1 MDYGIFRTILQ
12 SSGVSE
18 NSVLVVHSGLSR
30 LSRKGYRA
38 EQIIE
43 ILLDS
48 VETLIMPA
56 MSWRTVTVDNPFWDE
71 INAASITGVLSE
83 VFRTRYAT
91 SRSIHPTHSA
101 SGYGRQASHLL
112 SRHHLD
118 ETPVSMN
125 SPYGLMRD
133 SDAHVLMIGC
143 GLESCTAIHLI
154 EEHFAPDL
162 YLRPAIETYRCTD
175 RNGAI
180 HDVRTRRHWRLDR
193 DFPRFATSLADK
205 GQLRSGNIDDCP
217 YLLVSMQHLLT
228 EVNEAFRRDLNA
240 TLRH

>member
-1 MDYGIFRTILQ
+1 MDYSIFRAILH
-12 SSGVSE
+12 SSGISK
-18 NSVLVVHSGLSR
+18 NSVLVVHCGLTR

-43 ILLDS
+43 TLLDS
-48 VETLIMPA
+48 VGTLIMPA
-56 MSWRTVTVDNPFWDE
+56 MSWRTVTPDNPFWDE
-71 INAASITGVLSE
+71 VGTASITGALSE

-101 SGYGRQASHLL
+101 SGHGSQASYLL

-125 SPYGLMRD
+125 CPYGLMRD
-133 SDAHVLMIGC
+133 SDTHILMIAC
-143 GLESCTAIHLI
+143 GLEACTAIHLA
-154 EEHFAPDL
+154 EEYFAPDL
-162 YLRPAIETYRCTD
+162 YLRPAIETYHCRD
-175 RNGAI
+175 RNGAV

-193 DFPRFATSLADK
+193 DFPRFAALLAKK
-205 GQLRSGNIDDCP
+205 GQYEFGNIENCP
-217 YLLVSMQHLLT
+217 YQLVSMRHLLI
-228 EVNEAFRRDLNA
+228 EVNEAFRNDLNA